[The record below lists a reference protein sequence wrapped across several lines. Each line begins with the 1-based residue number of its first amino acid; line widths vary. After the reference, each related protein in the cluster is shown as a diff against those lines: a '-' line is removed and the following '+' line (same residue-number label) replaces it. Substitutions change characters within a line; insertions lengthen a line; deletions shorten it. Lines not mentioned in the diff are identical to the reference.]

1 MKKSYTINIP
11 AHILWKVILPSV
23 IVAVIGGIVGGI
35 IIVDKIIMPQVVG
48 VNRDIVEVTSVKGL
62 ELEKAREA
70 FYAAGLLSEIKS
82 REYDDTIADG
92 GVISQFPEPGSKVK
106 KGRKIAVV
114 ISKGKEIAVIP
125 DIRNLTEQQARIE
138 LRKKGISIGKIKKI
152 YSDDKALDLVIEA
165 FPQCGTTISRE
176 MEIDLFIS
184 KGPRPTHAVAPN
196 LVGESLTSAK
206 KMIEE
211 SGLVLGKISYQNNA
225 SLLPGTIISQS
236 VAPGSKVRLE
246 SSINLEVSVIRK

>member
-48 VNRDIVEVTSVKGL
+48 VNRDIVEVPSVKGL

-114 ISKGKEIAVIP
+114 ISKGKEIAVIL
-125 DIRNLTEQQARIE
+125 DIRNLTEQ
-138 LRKKGISIGKIKKI
+138 
-152 YSDDKALDLVIEA
+152 
-165 FPQCGTTISRE
+165 
-176 MEIDLFIS
+176 
-184 KGPRPTHAVAPN
+184 
-196 LVGESLTSAK
+196 
-206 KMIEE
+206 
-211 SGLVLGKISYQNNA
+211 
-225 SLLPGTIISQS
+225 
-236 VAPGSKVRLE
+236 
-246 SSINLEVSVIRK
+246 